1 MMVLPTPNLSLLTS
15 LARAMLATV
24 TVGTVAL
31 AVGAMVRRWHQD
43 RFDRRVKSLCIHYA
57 PTPASL
63 LEGKHSAQCLAILRT
78 LPFSSLELLLEPL
91 LLKCASAP
99 ALATVLEELCLEL
112 GLIDVWQRRILDQF
126 GPVSLRRA
134 LSDPDGL
141 LHFFSRLHFLLR
153 ARSARNLGLLRHQ
166 PSWPILVKALDDPH
180 PDVQQV
186 ALRSLGA
193 IREPQSFPA
202 LLDRMHK
209 AVTENRSNLS
219 LYSLKVAMAKFR
231 LSQAPQLLPSL
242 RHPHPRVRSA
252 AAEILREMA
261 KSEPAGKPALF
272 QYKSVFDR
280 ELATLASDA
289 DPEVRALAAE
299 VIAHLDA
306 AVSSSV
312 LRQVLQDPQW
322 SIRRDA
328 LQTLAQR
335 PGLLPL
341 AEVQGFLT
349 DPHRMVRQ
357 AALRALLA
365 YGREGVSKLYE
376 HFLVTEDET
385 LKEQIIEE
393 LEHSGL
399 VLSLLQNYGESPAN
413 LETRV
418 VDRLVTMGATRYLHA
433 ALSNSSGRQLLQ
445 ILFEKL
451 GERREPKIGAWV
463 RLCAALDAAREPDQ
477 TAYGHSNPAA

>member
-1 MMVLPTPNLSLLTS
+1 
-15 LARAMLATV
+15 
-24 TVGTVAL
+24 
-31 AVGAMVRRWHQD
+31 
-43 RFDRRVKSLCIHYA
+43 
-57 PTPASL
+57 
-63 LEGKHSAQCLAILRT
+63 
-78 LPFSSLELLLEPL
+78 
-91 LLKCASAP
+91 
-99 ALATVLEELCLEL
+99 
-112 GLIDVWQRRILDQF
+112 
-126 GPVSLRRA
+126 
-134 LSDPDGL
+134 
-141 LHFFSRLHFLLR
+141 
-153 ARSARNLGLLRHQ
+153 
-166 PSWPILVKALDDPH
+166 
-180 PDVQQV
+180 
-186 ALRSLGA
+186 
-193 IREPQSFPA
+193 
-202 LLDRMHK
+202 
-209 AVTENRSNLS
+209 
-219 LYSLKVAMAKFR
+219 MAKFR

>member
-15 LARAMLATV
+15 LARAVLATV
-24 TVGTVAL
+24 TVATLAL
-31 AVGAMVRRWHQD
+31 AVGAMVRRWHHN
-43 RFDRRVKSLCIHYA
+43 RFDRRVKSLRTRYA
-57 PTPASL
+57 PTLARL
-63 LEGKHSAQCLAILRT
+63 LAGKHSAQCLASLRT
-78 LPFSSLELLLEPL
+78 LPLSSLELLLEPL
-91 LLKCASAP
+91 LLKCVSAP

-112 GLIDVWQRRILDQF
+112 GLIDVWQRRVLDQF
-126 GPVSLRRA
+126 GPLSLREA
-134 LSDPDGL
+134 LSNPDGL

-186 ALRSLGA
+186 ALRSLAA

-209 AVTENRSNLS
+209 AVTENRSRLS
-219 LYSLKVAMAKFR
+219 LYSLKVAMAKFP

-261 KSEPAGKPALF
+261 KSEPAGKPALL

-280 ELATLASDA
+280 ELATLTSDA

-299 VIAHLDA
+299 VIAHLDT

-322 SIRRDA
+322 SVRRDA

-335 PGLLPL
+335 PGLLPM

-376 HFLVTEDET
+376 HFLETEDET
-385 LKEQIIEE
+385 LRVQILEE
-393 LEHSGL
+393 LQHAGL
-399 VLSLLQNYGESPAN
+399 VLSLLQNYGESPGN

-418 VDRLVTMGATRYLHA
+418 VERLVTVGAARYLYT

-445 ILFEKL
+445 ILFEVL
-451 GERREPKIGAWV
+451 GERREPKIEAWV

-477 TAYGHSNPAA
+477 TAYGHSKLAT

>member
-1 MMVLPTPNLSLLTS
+1 MVLPVPNLSLLTS
-15 LARAMLATV
+15 LARVILATA
-24 TVGTVAL
+24 TVGTLAL
-31 AVGAMVRRWHQD
+31 AVGAMVRRWHLD
-43 RFDRRVKSLCIHYA
+43 RLDLRVKNLCIHYA
-57 PTPASL
+57 LTPATL
-63 LEGKHSAQCLAILRT
+63 LEGKHSAQCLASLRT
-78 LPFSSLELLLEPL
+78 LPLSSLELLLEPL
-91 LLKCASAP
+91 LLKCVSAP
-99 ALATVLEELCLEL
+99 PLATVLEGLCLEL

-126 GPVSLRRA
+126 GPVSLRAA
-134 LSDPDGL
+134 LSNHDGL
-141 LHFFSRLHFLLR
+141 LHLFPGLRFLLR

-186 ALRSLGA
+186 ALRSLAALG
-193 IREPQSFPA
+193 EPQSFPA
-202 LLDRMHK
+202 VLDRMHK
-209 AVTENRSNLS
+209 AVTDNHSPLS
-219 LYSLKVAMAKFR
+219 LYSLKAAMAKFS

-252 AAEILREMA
+252 AAQILREMA
-261 KSEPAGKPALF
+261 KGEQAEKPALF

-280 ELATLASDA
+280 ELATLTSDS
-289 DPEVRALAAE
+289 DPEVRAVAAE

-306 AVSSSV
+306 ALSSSV
-312 LRQVLQDPQW
+312 LRRVLQDPQW
-322 SIRRDA
+322 SIRREA

-365 YGREGVSKLYE
+365 YGGKGVSKLYE
-376 HFLVTEDET
+376 QFLDTKDET
-385 LKEQIIEE
+385 LTEQILEE

-399 VLSLLQNYGESPAN
+399 ILSLLQNYGESPGN

-433 ALSNSSGRQLLQ
+433 ALTNSSGRQLLQ

-451 GERREPKIGAWV
+451 GERREPKIEAWV
-463 RLCAALDAAREPDQ
+463 RLCAALDAVRQPEQ
-477 TAYGHSNPAA
+477 TACADSKLAG

>member
-1 MMVLPTPNLSLLTS
+1 MMVLPTPNLSLLTG
-15 LARAMLATV
+15 LARAILATV
-24 TVGTVAL
+24 TVGTLAL
-31 AVGAMVRRWHQD
+31 AVGAMIRRYHLD
-43 RFDRRVKSLCIHYA
+43 RFDRRVKSLCIFYA
-57 PTPASL
+57 LTPATL
-63 LEGKHSAQCLAILRT
+63 LEGKQSAQCLASLRT
-78 LPFSSLELLLEPL
+78 IPLSSLEFLLEPL
-91 LLKCASAP
+91 LLKCVSAP
-99 ALATVLEELCLEL
+99 SLATVLEELCLEL
-112 GLIDVWQRRILDQF
+112 GLIDVWQRRLLDQF
-126 GPVSLRRA
+126 GPVSLRKA
-134 LSDPDGL
+134 LSNPDGI
-141 LHFFSRLHFLLR
+141 LHLFSRLHFLLR

-166 PSWPILVKALDDPH
+166 PSWPLLVKALDDPH
-180 PDVQQV
+180 RDVQQV
-186 ALRSLGA
+186 ALRSLA
-193 IREPQSFPA
+193 ALREPQSFPA

-209 AVTENRSNLS
+209 AVTENRSPFS
-219 LYSLKVAMAKFR
+219 LYSLKVAMAKFS

-242 RHPHPRVRSA
+242 RHPHPRVRAA

-261 KSEPAGKPALF
+261 KGEPAGKPALF

-280 ELATLASDA
+280 ELATLTSDA
-289 DPEVRALAAE
+289 DPEVRALAVE

-322 SIRRDA
+322 SIRREA

-335 PGLLPL
+335 PGLLPM

-365 YGREGVSKLYE
+365 HGREGVSKIYE
-376 HFLVTEDET
+376 HFLETEDET
-385 LKEQIIEE
+385 LREQIIEE

-399 VLSLLQNYGESPAN
+399 ILSLLENYGESPGN

-418 VDRLVTMGATRYLHA
+418 VERLVTMGATRSLHA

-451 GERREPKIGAWV
+451 GERREPKIEAWV
-463 RLCAALDAAREPDQ
+463 RLCAALDAARAPDQ
-477 TAYGHSNPAA
+477 PACAGSRLAA

>member
-1 MMVLPTPNLSLLTS
+1 MVLPIPNLPFLTS
-15 LARAMLATV
+15 LARSILATV
-24 TVGTVAL
+24 TVGTLAL
-31 AVGAMVRRWHQD
+31 AVGAMLRRWHHD
-43 RFDRRVKSLCIHYA
+43 RFDRRVKNLCIHYA
-57 PTPASL
+57 LTPSTV
-63 LEGKHSAQCLAILRT
+63 LEGKYSAQCLARLRT
-78 LPFSSLELLLEPL
+78 LPLSNLELLLEPL
-91 LLKCASAP
+91 LLRCATAP
-99 ALATVLEELCLEL
+99 PLATVLEELCLEL
-112 GLIDVWQRRILDQF
+112 GLIDVWQRRILNQF
-126 GPVSLRRA
+126 VPISFRDA
-134 LSDPDGL
+134 LSSPDGL
-141 LHFFSRLHFLLR
+141 LHFFPRLRFFLR

-186 ALRSLGA
+186 ALRSLA
-193 IREPQSFPA
+193 ALREPQSFPA

-209 AVTENRSNLS
+209 ASTENHSPLS
-219 LYSLKVAMAKFR
+219 LYSLKVAMAKFS

-242 RHPHPRVRSA
+242 RHPHPRVRSV

-272 QYKSVFDR
+272 QYMSVFDR
-280 ELATLASDA
+280 ELATLTSDA

-306 AVSSSV
+306 VVSSSV
-312 LRQVLQDPQW
+312 LRRLLQDAQW
-322 SIRRDA
+322 SIRREA

-335 PGLLPL
+335 PGLLPM
-341 AEVQGFLT
+341 AEAQGFLT

-376 HFLVTEDET
+376 QFLETEDES
-385 LKEQIIEE
+385 LREQILEE

-399 VLSLLQNYGESPAN
+399 ILSLLQNYGESPGN

-418 VDRLVTMGATRYLHA
+418 VDRLVTMGATRYLHT

-451 GERREPKIGAWV
+451 GERREPKIEAWV
-463 RLCAALDAAREPDQ
+463 RLCAALDAARGPGQ
-477 TAYGHSNPAA
+477 AACADSKLAA

>member
-1 MMVLPTPNLSLLTS
+1 
-15 LARAMLATV
+15 
-24 TVGTVAL
+24 
-31 AVGAMVRRWHQD
+31 MVRRWHHD
-43 RFDRRVKSLCIHYA
+43 RFDRRVKSLCTHYGL
-57 PTPASL
+57 TPATL
-63 LEGKHSAQCLAILRT
+63 LEGKHSAQCLASLRM
-78 LPFSSLELLLEPL
+78 LPLSGLELLLEPL
-91 LLKCASAP
+91 LLKCVSAP

-112 GLIDVWQRRILDQF
+112 GLIDVWQRRLLDQF
-126 GPVSLRRA
+126 GPVSLREA
-134 LSDPDGL
+134 LSNPDGL

-186 ALRSLGA
+186 ALRSLAA
-193 IREPQSFPA
+193 IGEPQSFPT

-209 AVTENRSNLS
+209 AVTEKPSRLS
-219 LYSLKVAMAKFR
+219 AYSLKAAMAKFP

-261 KSEPAGKPALF
+261 KPDPAGKQVLL

-280 ELATLASDA
+280 ELATLTSDA
-289 DPEVRALAAE
+289 DPEVRAPAAE
-299 VIAHLDA
+299 AIAHLDT
-306 AVSSSV
+306 AVSGSV
-312 LRQVLQDPQW
+312 LRRVLRDPQW
-322 SIRRDA
+322 SVRRGA
-328 LQTLAQR
+328 LQTLAQQ
-335 PGLLPL
+335 PGLLPM

-349 DPHRMVRQ
+349 DPHGMVRQ

-376 HFLVTEDET
+376 HFLATEDET
-385 LKEQIIEE
+385 LREQILEE

-399 VLSLLQNYGESPAN
+399 VLSLLQNYGESPGN

-418 VDRLVTMGATRYLHA
+418 VERLVTIGATHYLHA

-451 GERREPKIGAWV
+451 GEGREPKIEAWV
-463 RLCAALDAAREPDQ
+463 RRCAALDAAREPDQ
-477 TAYGHSNPAA
+477 TAYGHS